1 LGWQIIVSFVSSLFS
16 YFQTN
21 FQFDSKQETLEPIN
35 PVTAPQLTG
44 LVALV
49 DKIYPEWSNTNHN
62 WQDVQDSEE
71 YVKFPRE
78 LSHHGV
84 QSVRTLLNLDSSE
97 SKVKSKGDAKKGK
110 ETPFEGTAE
119 ALIDD
124 EGRRL
129 PRIVC
134 CDDGSLNDYSRPLLF
149 MRTASNEQTERTYT
163 LESSSY
169 DAKSE
174 DLTKNDVAVVSI
186 GVSGALGEGSNAVEV
201 SKRSEGEEIDSCMC
215 AAFRIIAEFARK
227 NSIYTAELNPSDNRA
242 PNSRFLWNSIYPQL
256 CTGRPVYNPTGKY
269 SVRLFLGG
277 KWRKVQ
283 VTDMVPIGSSG
294 CAIARS
300 AEPYELWPLL
310 LSKAVY
316 SVYTACG

>member
-1 LGWQIIVSFVSSLFS
+1 M
-16 YFQTN
+16 
-21 FQFDSKQETLEPIN
+21 DSKQEILEPIN

-44 LVALV
+44 FVALV
-49 DKIYPEWSNTNHN
+49 GKIYPEWSNTDQN
-62 WQDVQDSEE
+62 WQDVQDTEE

-78 LSHHGV
+78 LSHHGI
-84 QSVRTLLNLDSSE
+84 QSIRTLLNLDSSE
-97 SKVKSKGDAKKGK
+97 SKVRSKGDTKKGK
-110 ETPFEGTAE
+110 EASFEGNAE
-119 ALIDD
+119 VLIDD

-134 CDDGSLNDYSRPLLF
+134 CDDGSLNDYSQPLLF
-149 MRTASNEQTERTYT
+149 MLSTSNEQTERTST
-163 LESSSY
+163 QESSTNDGNS
-169 DAKSE
+169 KE
-174 DLTKNDVAVVSI
+174 LTKNDVAVVSI
-186 GVSGALGEGSNAVEV
+186 GVPGAPSGGSNDVEV
-201 SKRSEGEEIDSCMC
+201 SERSKGEEIDPCMC

-227 NSIYTAELNPSDNRA
+227 NSNCTAELNPSDNRA
-242 PNSRFLWNSIYPQL
+242 SNSRLLWNSIYPQL

-269 SVRLFLGG
+269 TVRLFLGG
-277 KWRKVQ
+277 KWRKLQ
-283 VTDMVPIGSSG
+283 VSDMVPMGPSG

>member
-1 LGWQIIVSFVSSLFS
+1 MTTYRVVSLLYLSS
-16 YFQTN
+16 YCQTH
-21 FQFDSKQETLEPIN
+21 FFFYSKQEILEPIN

-44 LVALV
+44 FVALV
-49 DKIYPEWSNTNHN
+49 DKIYPEWSNTNQN
-62 WQDVQDSEE
+62 WQDVQDAEE

-84 QSVRTLLNLDSSE
+84 QSIRTLLNLDSSE
-97 SKVKSKGDAKKGK
+97 SKVKSKGDTKKGK
-110 ETPFEGTAE
+110 EASFEGVTE
-119 ALIDD
+119 ALVDD

-129 PRIVC
+129 PRIVF

-149 MRTASNEQTERTYT
+149 KRTTSSEQTERTFT
-163 LESSSY
+163 QKTSTN
-169 DAKSE
+169 DANSKE
-174 DLTKNDVAVVSI
+174 LTKNDVAVVSA
-186 GVSGALGEGSNAVEV
+186 GVPSGGSNDVEV
-201 SKRSEGEEIDSCMC
+201 CEGVEIDPCMC
-215 AAFRIIAEFARK
+215 AAFRIISEFARK
-227 NSIYTAELNPSDNRA
+227 NSNCTAELNPSDNRA
-242 PNSRFLWNSIYPQL
+242 DNSRFLWNSIYPQL
-256 CTGRPVYNPTGKY
+256 SSGRPVYNPTGKY
-269 SVRLFLGG
+269 TVRLFLGG

-283 VTDMVPIGSSG
+283 VTDVVPIGHNG

>member
-1 LGWQIIVSFVSSLFS
+1 MTQYRTILLLHFSS
-16 YFQTN
+16 YFRTN
-21 FQFDSKQETLEPIN
+21 FKLDSKQEILEPIN

-44 LVALV
+44 FVALV
-49 DKIYPEWSNTNHN
+49 DKIYPEWSNTNQN
-62 WQDVQDSEE
+62 WQDVQDTEE

-97 SKVKSKGDAKKGK
+97 SKVKSKGDTKKGK
-110 ETPFEGTAE
+110 EASFEGTAE
-119 ALIDD
+119 VLIDD

-129 PRIVC
+129 PRIVF

-149 MRTASNEQTERTYT
+149 MRTTSNEQTEETSAQ
-163 LESSSY
+163 ESSTY
-169 DAKSE
+169 DIGSKE
-174 DLTKNDVAVVSI
+174 LTKNDVAVVSI
-186 GVSGALGEGSNAVEV
+186 GVPCVPHGGSNNVEV
-201 SKRSEGEEIDSCMC
+201 SKGAEVDSCMC

-227 NSIYTAELNPSDNRA
+227 NSNYTAELNPSGSGA
-242 PNSRFLWNSIYPQL
+242 SISRFLWNSIYPQL
-256 CTGRPVYNPTGKY
+256 STGRPVYNPTGKY

-283 VTDMVPIGSSG
+283 VTDLVPIGHSG

-300 AEPYELWPLL
+300 VEPFELWPLL